1 MPRLPG
7 LPVVGVA
14 LDLLRDPLGTLRRA
28 ERTGPVVRMDV
39 GPPGWRRVVYG
50 VFHPDGVERVL
61 VHDPHR
67 LTKQAPQY
75 QELRAALG
83 DGLFTSEGERWH
95 RQRRF
100 VAPVLTRRRVLA
112 SYAPVAVEEMETVA
126 ARWGD
131 GLGGRGGGERTVDV
145 HAEMVGFTVRFIVR
159 VLLGVDV
166 HDALPALHAAEPG
179 FNQGVRRRSI
189 SPRPLPM
196 WVPTGTNRRLA
207 AAIRDHRAL
216 VDGIVARRRLVEA
229 GGEDLLGL
237 LLAARDP
244 GPDGEEALSDTEI
257 TDQVL
262 AFLLAGHETTATVL
276 ALALLRLAA
285 DPSWQQVLHDEI
297 DTVVGDRPP
306 CAEDLPRLVWTD
318 RVVREVLRL
327 WPSAPTTVRLAPDGD
342 VVMGHRLPPGAVV
355 LVSPY
360 ATHHSPD
367 LWPEPDRFDP
377 ARFID
382 PLPGGHRY
390 AWIPFGAGAHACV
403 GAQLAMVEA
412 VLGLTV
418 LLQRFRLSADLTEP
432 PLDVGIV
439 LRPAGPLPVRV
450 SPR

>member
-1 MPRLPG
+1 
-7 LPVVGVA
+7 
-14 LDLLRDPLGTLRRA
+14 
-28 ERTGPVVRMDV
+28 
-39 GPPGWRRVVYG
+39 
-50 VFHPDGVERVL
+50 
-61 VHDPHR
+61 
-67 LTKQAPQY
+67 
-75 QELRAALG
+75 
-83 DGLFTSEGERWH
+83 
-95 RQRRF
+95 
-100 VAPVLTRRRVLA
+100 
-112 SYAPVAVEEMETVA
+112 
-126 ARWGD
+126 
-131 GLGGRGGGERTVDV
+131 
-145 HAEMVGFTVRFIVR
+145 MVGFTVRFIVR

-166 HDALPALHAAEPG
+166 HDALPVLHAAAPG
-179 FNQGVRRRSI
+179 FNQGVRRRSL
-189 SPRPLPM
+189 SPHPWPM

-207 AAIRDHRAL
+207 AAIRDHRSL
-216 VDGIVARRRLVEA
+216 VDGIVARRRASAA

-244 GPDGEEALSDTEI
+244 DSDGQEALSDTEI

-285 DPSWQQVLHDEI
+285 EPAWQQVLHDEI
-297 DTVVGDRPP
+297 DAVVGDRSPS
-306 CAEDLPRLVWTD
+306 AEDLPRLVWTE

-342 VVMGHRLPPGAVV
+342 TVLGRRIPPGAVV

-377 ARFID
+377 ERFVD

-412 VLGLTV
+412 VLGLAV
-418 LLQRFRLSADLTEP
+418 LLQRFRLRTDLREP
-432 PLDVGIV
+432 PLDIGIV
-439 LRPAGPLPVRV
+439 LRPSGPLPVHVTHR
-450 SPR
+450 R